1 MPTYKVIY
9 FPVKALAEPIR
20 FLLSYGGVDFQDE
33 RFDRA
38 NWPTIKPTM
47 PFGQTPVLEVDGKKI
62 HQSTAICRYLAK
74 QFGLAGKD
82 DWENLEIDAAVDTI
96 HDLRLKIGAYS
107 YETNEAAKEQKRGPL
122 FDEVVPF
129 YLERLDAQVKKNG
142 GYFVNGK
149 LTLADIVFA
158 GLLDYL
164 NFMAKFNLIEKYEN
178 LKALNEKVLA
188 VPQIKAWVDKRPVTE
203 CYSVFAIIT
212 EHISSRCWL
221 FQVEGV
227 PSLVDKPVLPF
238 YFSLFNSVGTTL
250 RKMTYKLTYFNITGL
265 AEPIRLLLNYGGI
278 KFEDRRL
285 SFEDWPKYKPEMP
298 MGQMPLLEIGE
309 KKYHQSKSI
318 LRYLSKKFG
327 LYGSNDEEAYQID
340 AAMDDMD
347 DMRVAV
353 STWYW
358 EKDEAAKAK
367 LKENA
372 MNKMSFTLGK
382 FEEQLGKNNGYFVNG
397 KISCADILYTA
408 YTDYISGTLGHDLNK
423 DHPLLKKLVET
434 VTQLPKIKAYL
445 DKRPKTMI

>member
-20 FLLSYGGVDFQDE
+20 FLLSYGGVEFEDE

-38 NWPTIKPTM
+38 DWPTIKPTM
-47 PFGQTPVLEVDGKKI
+47 PFGQTPVLKVGDKTI

-107 YETNEAAKEQKRGPL
+107 YETNPAAKEEKRGPL
-122 FDEVVPF
+122 FNEVIPF

-142 GYFVNGK
+142 GYFVGGK

-164 NFMAKFNLIEKYEN
+164 DFMAKCNLIEKYEN

-188 VPQIKAWVDKRPVTE
+188 IPQIKAWVDKRPVTE
-203 CYSVFAIIT
+203 C
-212 EHISSRCWL
+212 L

-227 PSLVDKPVLPF
+227 ASLAGKPVLAI
-238 YFSLFNSVGTTL
+238 YFSLANSAEITSSFAFSKIKKKT
-250 RKMTYKLTYFNITGL
+250 KMAYKLTYFNIMGL
-265 AEPIRLLLNYGGI
+265 GEPIRLMLSYGGI

-285 SFEDWPKYKPEMP
+285 SFDEWPKYKPEMP
-298 MGQMPLLEIGE
+298 MGQMPVLEIGE
-309 KKYHQSKSI
+309 NKYHQSKSI
-318 LRYLSKKFG
+318 LRYLGRKFG
-327 LYGSNDEEAYQID
+327 IHGSNDEEAYQID
-340 AAMDDMD
+340 ATIDDMD

-358 EKDEAAKAK
+358 EQDETAKAK
-367 LKENA
+367 QKDDA
-372 MNKMSFTLGK
+372 MKKMSFTLGK
-382 FEEQLGKNNGYFVNG
+382 LEDQVKKNKGYFVNG
-397 KISCADILYTA
+397 KLSSADILYTA
-408 YTDYISGTLGHDLNK
+408 YTDYISLALGHDLNK
-423 DHPLLKKLVET
+423 DHPSLKKLVET
-434 VTQLPKIKAYL
+434 VAQIPKIKAYL
-445 DKRPKTMI
+445 EKRPKTAI